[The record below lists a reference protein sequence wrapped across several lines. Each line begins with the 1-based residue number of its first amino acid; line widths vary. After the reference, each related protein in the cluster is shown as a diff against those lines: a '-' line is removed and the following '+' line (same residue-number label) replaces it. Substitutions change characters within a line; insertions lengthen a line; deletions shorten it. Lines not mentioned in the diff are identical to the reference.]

1 MSVEGQKDQQMKL
14 DRFEIKN
21 FRSIEDMKIDIKE
34 KNGKKCLVLVGKNE
48 AGKSNILKAISA
60 VFNGYKVSIKD
71 QNKNASDNKYYIHAI
86 FKLEENDFN
95 VLETRLF
102 EEYNIEDTNIFQ
114 NNLDIKD
121 FIRKSFSEVLLT
133 IKIDD
138 NEEPRLA
145 YWNNKELDK
154 EYKILDS
161 VYYEQYNK
169 QIIVSSKENSIGSE
183 LLINDLKNIIFT
195 IVKNYIA
202 DKEKLYSNTIF
213 WRYSDQYLLP
223 SSLNIEA
230 FKSDS
235 DICIPLRN
243 IFYLNKITNIWQDI
257 ENAIKKDKGLHGFL
271 ENISKEATKE
281 FRKIWPDLKN
291 IEFVIT
297 KDGEEFDIRIK
308 EKEFY
313 SNEDRSDGFKRFI
326 AILLML
332 SIESRTQE
340 ADNRL
345 ILFDEPDTFLYPT
358 SARFLKEEL
367 LKISE
372 KAVVIYSTHSPFMI
386 DNECIE
392 RHLVIER
399 KDDISEIVPQDKSPF
414 QEDELLKRAIGSHI
428 FESIQSKNIIFEG
441 YTDYKVFKIAYKDK
455 DFKNCGLV
463 YIGGIKEVNTITAMM
478 MLTGKKFLIVSDSD
492 KASKDKRK
500 DFERDFPDLKEN
512 WLEYDDEVLD
522 KPNKIKTLEDFYK
535 VDYLLDKIKQYNE
548 SYEYDKKKSSIDNI
562 DKAVSQD
569 KEKRQEIKNAL
580 AINAKKENIKKEYS
594 DFIKKIKDKLDIEN

>member
-21 FRSIEDMKIDIKE
+21 FRSIEDIKINIEE
-34 KNGKKCLVLVGKNE
+34 KNGKKCLILVGKNE

-195 IVKNYIA
+195 IVKNYIV

>member
-1 MSVEGQKDQQMKL
+1 MKL

-21 FRSIEDMKIDIKE
+21 FRSIKDMKINIEE
-34 KNGKKCLVLVGKNE
+34 KNGKKCLILVGKNE

-71 QNKNASDNKYYIHAI
+71 QRKTALDDDEYYIYAI
-86 FKLEENDFN
+86 FKLNQDIFDCVERK
-95 VLETRLF
+95 LT
-102 EEYNIEDTNIFQ
+102 EEYTIKD
-114 NNLDIKD
+114 LDIFEDNLSIANFIKD
-121 FIRKSFSEVLLT
+121 AFDEIVLRLYIKDNDIPNLT
-133 IKIDD
+133 YWIH
-138 NEEPRLA
+138 EEL
-145 YWNNKELDK
+145 KDK
-154 EYKILDS
+154 YKVSNLFYYSTDS
-161 VYYEQYNK
+161 K
-169 QIIVSSKENSIGSE
+169 QIAKLEGESNSPLLEPLTYDHMKTIVFEI
-183 LLINDLKNIIFT
+183 IKNIISMEN
-195 IVKNYIA
+195 IYKRVM
-202 DKEKLYSNTIF
+202 F
-213 WRYSDQYLLP
+213 WEYSDSHLLP
-223 SSLNIEA
+223 SNVNIEN
-230 FKSDS
+230 FKSNP
-235 DICIPLRN
+235 DICMPLKN
-243 IFYLNKITNIWQDI
+243 IFYLSNIKDIQQDI
-257 ENAIKKDKGLHGFL
+257 ENAAKKDKGLHSFL
-271 ENISKEATKE
+271 DNISNKATKE
-281 FRKIWPDLKN
+281 FREIWPDLNN

-308 EKEFY
+308 EKEYY

-345 ILFDEPDTFLYPT
+345 ILFDEPDAFLYPT

-441 YTDYKVFKIAYKDK
+441 YTDYKVFKNTYKNK
-455 DFKNCGLV
+455 DFKDCGLV
-463 YIGGIKEVNTITAMM
+463 YMGGIKEVNTITTMM

-492 KASKDKRK
+492 ETSKNKRK
-500 DFERDFPDLKEN
+500 DFERDFPTLEEN
-512 WLEYDDEVLD
+512 WLEYDEIFD
-522 KPNKIKTLEDFYK
+522 KSNMIKTLEDFYK
-535 VDYLLDKIKQYNE
+535 LDYLSDKIKQYNE
-548 SYEYDKKKSSIDNI
+548 SYKYDENKSSIDNI
-562 DKAVSQD
+562 DKAVSQN
-569 KEKRQEIKNAL
+569 KEKKQEIKNAL
-580 AINAKKENIKKEYS
+580 AINAKNENIKKEYFH
-594 DFIKKIKDKLDIEN
+594 FIQKIKDKLDS

>member
-1 MSVEGQKDQQMKL
+1 MKL

-21 FRSIEDMKIDIKE
+21 FRSIKDMTINIE
-34 KNGKKCLVLVGKNE
+34 ERNGKKCLILVGKNE
-48 AGKSNILKAISA
+48 AGKSNILKAVSA
-60 VFNGYKVSIKD
+60 VFGQYEISIKD
-71 QNKNASDNKYYIHAI
+71 QNKNASDNKYYIRAI

-95 VLETRLF
+95 VLETGLF
-102 EEYNIEDTNIFQ
+102 EEYNIKDTNIFQ
-114 NNLDIKD
+114 NNLDIKN
-121 FIRKSFSEVLLT
+121 FIKEAFDEILLI

-138 NEEPRLA
+138 NEEPRLT
-145 YWNNKELDK
+145 YWNYKTLDK
-154 EYKILDS
+154 KYKILSS
-161 VYYEQYNK
+161 VYYEQNSK
-169 QIIVSSKENSIGSE
+169 QITVSSKENSIGSE
-183 LLINDLKNIIFT
+183 LLINDLKNIILT
-195 IVKNYIA
+195 NIKNYII
-202 DKEKLYSNTIF
+202 DIEELYNNMIF
-213 WRYSDQYLLP
+213 WEYNDQYLLP
-223 SSLNIEA
+223 SSLNIED
-230 FKSDS
+230 FKNDP
-235 DICIPLRN
+235 DICIPLKN
-243 IFYLNKITNIWQDI
+243 IFYLNNIIDIEQDI
-257 ENAIKKDKGLHGFL
+257 ENASKKDKGLHSFL
-271 ENISKEATKE
+271 ERISKEATKE
-281 FRKIWPDLKN
+281 FRKIWPDLNN
-291 IEFVIT
+291 IEFIIR

-340 ADNRL
+340 ANNRL
-345 ILFDEPDTFLYPT
+345 ILFDEPDAFLYPT

-372 KAVVIYSTHSPFMI
+372 NSIVIYSTHSPFMI

-399 KDDISEIVPQDKSPF
+399 KDDISEIVPQSKSPF
-414 QEDELLKRAIGSHI
+414 QEDELLKRVIGSHI

-441 YTDYKVFKIAYKDK
+441 YMDYKIFKMFCNTN
-455 DFKNCGLV
+455 DFKNCGIV
-463 YIGGIKEVNTITAMM
+463 YMGGIKDVDMITTMM
-478 MLTGKKFLIVSDSD
+478 MLTGKKFLIISDSD
-492 KASKDKRK
+492 ETSKNKKK
-500 DFERDFPDLKEN
+500 DFEERFPEFKTN

-562 DKAVSQD
+562 DKAVSRD

-580 AINAKKENIKKEYS
+580 AINAKKENIKKEYF
-594 DFIKKIKDKLDIEN
+594 DFIKKIKNNLDSEN

>member
-21 FRSIEDMKIDIKE
+21 FRSIEDIKINIEE
-34 KNGKKCLVLVGKNE
+34 KNGKKCLILVGKNE

-399 KDDISEIVPQDKSPF
+399 KDDISEIVPQGKSPF

-441 YTDYKVFKIAYKDK
+441 YTDYKMFKIAYKDK
-455 DFKNCGLV
+455 DFKDCGLV
-463 YIGGIKEVNTITAMM
+463 YIGGIKEVNTITTMM

-512 WLEYDDEVLD
+512 WLEYDEISD
-522 KPNKIKTLEDFYK
+522 KSNTIETLEDFYK
-535 VDYLLDKIKQYNE
+535 VDYVSDKIKQYNE

>member
-21 FRSIEDMKIDIKE
+21 FRSIEDIKINIEE
-34 KNGKKCLVLVGKNE
+34 KNGKKCLILVGKNE

-195 IVKNYIA
+195 IVKNYIV

-235 DICIPLRN
+235 DICIHLRN

>member
-1 MSVEGQKDQQMKL
+1 MKL

-21 FRSIEDMKIDIKE
+21 FRSIEDIKISIKE
-34 KNGKKCLVLVGKNE
+34 KNGKKCLILVGKNE
-48 AGKSNILKAISA
+48 AGKSNILKALSA
-60 VFNGYKVSIKD
+60 VFGQYRVSIKD
-71 QNKNASDNKYYIHAI
+71 QNKNASDDKYYVHAI

-95 VLETRLF
+95 VLETVLF

-121 FIRKSFSEVLLT
+121 FIRKYFGEILLT

-145 YWNNKELDK
+145 YWNNKGLDK

-169 QIIVSSKENSIGSE
+169 QIIVSSKENAIGNKF
-183 LLINDLKNIIFT
+183 LIDDLKNIIFT
-195 IVKNYIA
+195 NIKNYIINI
-202 DKEKLYSNTIF
+202 EELYNNMIF
-213 WRYSDQYLLP
+213 WEYNDQYLLP
-223 SSLNIEA
+223 SSLNIED
-230 FKSDS
+230 FKNDP
-235 DICIPLRN
+235 DICMPLKN
-243 IFYLNKITNIWQDI
+243 IFYLNNITDIEQDI
-257 ENAIKKDKGLHGFL
+257 ENASKKDKGLHSFL
-271 ENISKEATKE
+271 ERISKEATKE
-281 FRKIWPDLKN
+281 FRKIWPDLNN

-308 EKEFY
+308 EKEYY

-345 ILFDEPDTFLYPT
+345 ILFDEPDAFLYPT

-372 KAVVIYSTHSPFMI
+372 SSIVIYSTHSPFMI

-399 KDDISEIVPQDKSPF
+399 KGDISEIVPQDKSPF

-441 YTDYKVFKIAYKDK
+441 YTDYKVFKNTYKNK
-455 DFKNCGLV
+455 DFKDYGLV
-463 YIGGIKEVNTITAMM
+463 YMGGIKEVNTITTMM
-478 MLTGKKFLIVSDSD
+478 MLTGKKILIVSDSD
-492 KASKDKRK
+492 ETSKNKRE
-500 DFERDFPDLKEN
+500 DFERDFPDQREN
-512 WLEYDDEVLD
+512 WLEYSEVCD
-522 KPNKIKTLEDFYK
+522 KSNKIKTLEDFYK
-535 VDYLLDKIKQYNE
+535 VDYLLAKIKEYNE
-548 SYEYDKKKSSIDNI
+548 RYEYDKNKSSIDNI

-569 KEKRQEIKNAL
+569 KEKKQDIKNAL
-580 AINAKKENIKKEYS
+580 AINAKKENIKKEYF
-594 DFIKKIKDKLDIEN
+594 DFIQKIKDKLGS

>member
-21 FRSIEDMKIDIKE
+21 FRSIEDIKINIEE
-34 KNGKKCLVLVGKNE
+34 KNGKKCLILVGKNE

-86 FKLEENDFN
+86 FKLEEKDFN

>member
-1 MSVEGQKDQQMKL
+1 MKL

-21 FRSIEDMKIDIKE
+21 FRSIEDIKINIEE
-34 KNGKKCLVLVGKNE
+34 KNGKKCLILVGKNE

-71 QNKNASDNKYYIHAI
+71 QRKTASDNDEYCIDAI
-86 FKLEENDFN
+86 FKLTQKDISDIKEK
-95 VLETRLF
+95 LI
-102 EEYNIEDTNIFQ
+102 EEYHIESLDIFE
-114 NNLDIKD
+114 NNLSIESFIQEAFGEMILTLSIKD
-121 FIRKSFSEVLLT
+121 NDTPS
-133 IKIDD
+133 
-138 NEEPRLA
+138 LA
-145 YWNNKELDK
+145 YWEHEELNDK
-154 EYKILDS
+154 YKVSNLF
-161 VYYEQYNK
+161 YYSTDNR
-169 QIIVSSKENSIGSE
+169 QITKLEGEINSPLLEPLTYDYIKRIVFEI
-183 LLINDLKNIIFT
+183 IKNIKPMENIYRR
-195 IVKNYIA
+195 V
-202 DKEKLYSNTIF
+202 IF
-213 WRYSDQYLLP
+213 WEYSDSHLLP
-223 SSLNIEA
+223 PNVNIEN
-230 FKSDS
+230 FKNNP
-235 DICIPLRN
+235 DICMPLKN
-243 IFYLNKITNIWQDI
+243 IFYLSNIKDIQQDI
-257 ENAIKKDKGLHGFL
+257 ENAAKKDKGLHSFL
-271 ENISKEATKE
+271 DNISNKATKE
-281 FRKIWPDLKN
+281 FRKIWPDLNN
-291 IEFVIT
+291 IEFIIR

-345 ILFDEPDTFLYPT
+345 ILFDEPDAFLYPT

-372 KAVVIYSTHSPFMI
+372 NSIVIYSTHSPFMI
-386 DNECIE
+386 DSECIE
-392 RHLVIER
+392 RHLIIER
-399 KDDISEIVPQDKSPF
+399 KDDISEIVPQGKSPF

-455 DFKNCGLV
+455 DFKDCGLV
-463 YIGGIKEVNTITAMM
+463 YIGGIKEVNIITTMM

-492 KASKDKRK
+492 ETSKNKRK
-500 DFERDFPDLKEN
+500 DFEKDFPDLKEN
-512 WLEYDDEVLD
+512 WLEYDEVCD
-522 KPNKIKTLEDFYK
+522 KSNKIKTLEDFYE
-535 VDYLLDKIKQYNE
+535 VDYLSARIKQYNE
-548 SYEYDKKKSSIDNI
+548 DYEYDKKKSSIDNI

-569 KEKRQEIKNAL
+569 KEKRLEIKNAL

>member
-1 MSVEGQKDQQMKL
+1 MKL

-21 FRSIEDMKIDIKE
+21 FRSIEDIRINIEE
-34 KNGKKCLVLVGKNE
+34 KNGKKCLILVGKNE
-48 AGKSNILKAISA
+48 AGKSNILKALSA
-60 VFNGYKVSIKD
+60 VFGQYRVSIKD
-71 QNKNASDNKYYIHAI
+71 QNKNASDNKYYVHAI
-86 FKLEENDFN
+86 FKLEESDFN
-95 VLETRLF
+95 VLETGLF

-121 FIRKSFSEVLLT
+121 FIRKYFGEILLT

-169 QIIVSSKENSIGSE
+169 QIIVSSKENAIGSE
-183 LLINDLKNIIFT
+183 FLIDDLKNIIFT
-195 IVKNYIA
+195 NIKNYIINI
-202 DKEKLYSNTIF
+202 EELYNNMIF
-213 WRYSDQYLLP
+213 WEYNDQYLLP
-223 SSLNIEA
+223 SSLNIED
-230 FKSDS
+230 FKNNP
-235 DICIPLRN
+235 DICIPLKN
-243 IFYLNKITNIWQDI
+243 IFYLNNITDIEQDI
-257 ENAIKKDKGLHGFL
+257 ENASKKDKGLHSFL
-271 ENISKEATKE
+271 ERISKEATKE
-281 FRKIWPDLKN
+281 FRKIWPDLNN
-291 IEFVIT
+291 IEFIIR
-297 KDGEEFDIRIK
+297 KDGEEFDIRIR

-345 ILFDEPDTFLYPT
+345 ILFDEPDAFLYPT

-372 KAVVIYSTHSPFMI
+372 NSIVIYSTHSPFMI

-399 KDDISEIVPQDKSPF
+399 KDDISEIVPQGKSQF

-441 YTDYKVFKIAYKDK
+441 YTDYKVFKNTYKNK
-455 DFKNCGLV
+455 DFKDCGLV
-463 YIGGIKEVNTITAMM
+463 YMGGIKEVNTITTMI

-492 KASKDKRK
+492 ETSKNKRK
-500 DFERDFPDLKEN
+500 DFEKDFPDLKEN
-512 WLEYDDEVLD
+512 WLEYDEVCD
-522 KPNKIKTLEDFYK
+522 KSDKIKTLEDFYE
-535 VDYLLDKIKQYNE
+535 VDYLSAKIKQYNE
-548 SYEYDKKKSSIDNI
+548 NYEYDKKKSSIDNI
-562 DKAVSQD
+562 DKAINQD

-580 AINAKKENIKKEYS
+580 AINAKKENIKKEYF
-594 DFIKKIKDKLDIEN
+594 DFIKKIENKLDSEK